1 MSLDTK
7 YRPQNLDDVLG
18 QEATIKILRRF
29 VATGKGRYQSY
40 LFCGPWGSGK
50 TTLGRILARALLCE
64 SPTPEGDP
72 CNKCLSCR
80 SLLELGSSHDF
91 MEVDAATNS
100 GKAEIEKIL
109 ESIQYDSFSGRR
121 RLFLFDEC
129 FVAGTLVLTRE
140 GFQRIDDLV
149 NAKYSGEVLAQTE
162 DGLLIWTPVTNWFD
176 QGERSVVTLSFDN
189 GTVLTVT
196 GNQKIR
202 TSNRGWV
209 EAQALTFEDDV
220 IEWSKESNER

>member
-1 MSLDTK
+1 
-7 YRPQNLDDVLG
+7 
-18 QEATIKILRRF
+18 
-29 VATGKGRYQSY
+29 
-40 LFCGPWGSGK
+40 
-50 TTLGRILARALLCE
+50 
-64 SPTPEGDP
+64 
-72 CNKCLSCR
+72 
-80 SLLELGSSHDF
+80 